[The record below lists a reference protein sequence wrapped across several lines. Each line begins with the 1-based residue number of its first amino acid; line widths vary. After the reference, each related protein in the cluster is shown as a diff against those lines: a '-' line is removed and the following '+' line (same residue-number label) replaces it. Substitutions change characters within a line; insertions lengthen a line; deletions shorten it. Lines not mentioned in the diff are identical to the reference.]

1 MSTKSKLS
9 STKSSFNLKPTWF
22 DNLSSVKKDI
32 FSIAVLFVLLYILFF
47 KIITSDMMFADSG
60 DTASVRSWDKAME
73 HIRTTEKVDPF
84 WIPYIFSGLP
94 VASAM
99 IFSRDLN
106 YPEII
111 LLFIGKPLFFGGE
124 MSWFILHYFLMG
136 IFTYFLA
143 RQLKFLHL
151 PSLFAAITMMLNPY
165 AIGLAQSGHGSK
177 MMTLTFVPL
186 VFLLAV
192 SLFQRRD
199 ILSLGLLGAATGTM
213 LLNKHPQIA
222 LYGLLLIGI
231 YFLYESIL
239 DIKTQPVIVAKR
251 FALFAAAMAIGF
263 AIFTYQYFPTEQY
276 KPHSIRG
283 SLTYEYATSWSNHP
297 LEMLT
302 FIHPSFFGFS
312 NNYITEIQGA
322 EQALPLYWG
331 WMPFVEGPVYV
342 GIIPALLM
350 VFAFIYKRNRL
361 TWFLTIFTIFILFLS
376 FGNHLGL
383 IYNLFFDYLPYFNSL
398 RAPAMILSLVSLTCG
413 LIAAFGVSFL
423 MELHQRGKEID
434 LEKINKN
441 ILKWIAI
448 IGAVIVFSLVGKSFL
463 QSFLSDFMFS
473 KEGELREFIQQAGQQ
488 GALQYQTLLKE
499 KRFDVFWGDMIKMFV
514 LSGALL
520 GLIYFYIKGR
530 KSPTLAAAGMIL
542 LVTVDLAAVDVKFVN
557 PRPRTSFEEP
567 QADATV
573 QYLNNDSSLYRI
585 FPLGRDGSGQDL
597 FQNNSFMYHQLSSI
611 GGYSPAKIRIYQDLI
626 ESALYNGADPQFP
639 INMNVVNMLNVK
651 YLIAPGQL
659 PANKFQ
665 MVNFDQ
671 TKKMLTYINPG
682 CLPRAWF
689 VDTAIVASSK
699 NAVFLHLNS
708 PDWNPHKTA
717 ILETALPSAILKSD
731 STRVSDIQYQ
741 SQKLSMKVFTAQSA
755 LLVVSEIYYPPGWK
769 AFIDGNTVEIYKTN
783 YVLRSLIIP
792 AGEHTVEFR
801 FDASIYET
809 GLAITNAGWGISLLL
824 VLVGLIQIPAI
835 KKRIG
840 LGKKIQITDN
850 KSV

>member
-9 STKSSFNLKPTWF
+9 NSKNTFNLKPTWF

-32 FSIAVLFVLLYILFF
+32 FCMIVLFALLYILFF
-47 KIITSDMMFADSG
+47 KIITSNMMFADSG
-60 DTASVRSWDKAME
+60 DTASAHSWDKAME
-73 HIRTTEKVDPF
+73 HIKTTEKVDPF

-99 IFSRDLN
+99 IFPRDLN
-106 YPEII
+106 YAEII
-111 LLFIGKPLFFGGE
+111 LQFIGKPLFFGGE

-136 IFTYFLA
+136 VFTYFLA
-143 RQLKFLHL
+143 RQLKFSHL

-165 AIGLAQSGHGSK
+165 AIGLAQSGHGTK

-192 SLFQRRD
+192 SLFQRRN

-222 LYGLLLIGI
+222 FYGLLLIGI

-239 DIKTQPVIVAKR
+239 DIKTQPVIVAKK
-251 FALFAAAMAIGF
+251 FALFVAAMAIGF

-276 KPHSIRG
+276 KPYSIRG

-312 NNYITEIQGA
+312 NSYVTEWQGA

-361 TWFLTIFTIFILFLS
+361 TWFLAIFTVFILFLS
-376 FGNHLGL
+376 FGNHLGV
-383 IYNLFFDYLPYFNSL
+383 IYNLFFEYVPYFNSL

-413 LIAAFGVSFL
+413 LIAAFGVSFIMDL
-423 MELHQRGKEID
+423 YQRSKEID
-434 LEKINKN
+434 LEKFNKK
-441 ILKWIAI
+441 ILLWIAI
-448 IGAVIVFSLVGKSFL
+448 IGAAIVITLVGKSFL

-473 KEGELREFIQQAGQQ
+473 KEGEMQQFVQQYGQQ
-488 GALQYQTLLKE
+488 SALQINAMFKE
-499 KRFDVFWGDMIKMFV
+499 KRFDIFWGDMIKMFV

-520 GLIYFYIKGR
+520 GLIYFYVKGR
-530 KSPTLAAAGMIL
+530 KSPTLVAAGMIL
-542 LVTVDLAAVDVKFVN
+542 LVTIDLMVVDVKFVN
-557 PRPRTSFEEP
+557 PRPRTALEEP

-573 QYLNNDSSLYRI
+573 QYLNNDSSIYRI
-585 FPLGRDGSGQDL
+585 FPLGRDQSQQDL
-597 FQNNSFMYHQLSSI
+597 FQNNSFMYHNISSI

-626 ESALYNGADPQFP
+626 ESVLYNGADPQFP
-639 INMNVVNMLNVK
+639 INMNIVNMLNVK
-651 YLIAPGQL
+651 YLVAPAQL
-659 PANKFQ
+659 PADKFQ

-671 TKKMLTYINPG
+671 TKKMLTYLNPG

-689 VDTAIVASSK
+689 VDTTIVASSK
-699 NAVFLHLNS
+699 NEVFVHLNS
-708 PDWNPHKTA
+708 PEWNPSTTA
-717 ILETALPSAILKSD
+717 ILETVPSSVPSKSD
-731 STRVSDIQYQ
+731 STNVFNIQSQ
-741 SQKLSMKVFTAQSA
+741 SQKLSMKVFTTKDA

-769 AFIDGNTVEIYKTN
+769 AFIDGNPTEIYKTN
-783 YVLRSLIIP
+783 YVLRSLVVP

-809 GLAITNAGWGISLLL
+809 GLSITNAGWAVSLLL
-824 VLVGLIQIPAI
+824 ALAGLPQIPVVR
-835 KKRIG
+835 KRIG
-840 LGKKIQITDN
+840 LKLKGQSVEN